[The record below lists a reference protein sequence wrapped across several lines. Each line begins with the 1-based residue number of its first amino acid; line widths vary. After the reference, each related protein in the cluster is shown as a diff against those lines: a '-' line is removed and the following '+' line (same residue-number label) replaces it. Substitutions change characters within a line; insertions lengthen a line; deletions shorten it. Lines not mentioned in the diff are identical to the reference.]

1 METAVSEVV
10 IKSFAS
16 KKQSF
21 WRLTTEEHKQ
31 LEMCEDRVKE
41 KKKKKKDSRKDQ
53 IDSETSFPDSF
64 NERI

>member
-31 LEMCEDRVKE
+31 LEMCEDRVKNMFGNAC
-41 KKKKKKDSRKDQ
+41 K
-53 IDSETSFPDSF
+53 
-64 NERI
+64 N